1 MNGATGPA
9 RWIVAA
15 MLLVL
20 ATALTV
26 PEATAGPGDKVSA
39 IVNGHRVR
47 FRRKLVCDG
56 YTSAGFAIVGSQVP
70 HRLGQIISGVA
81 VTCPGDITV
90 VPLLT
95 NPQFCSISV
104 TETAVKRAPT
114 VKSWVGSNPDNATI
128 QVELTKF
135 EGGRLEGTFSGTLQP
150 LFGTTTP
157 ATVAKGTFSVVLGG
171 DACTNPAG
179 VE

>member
-1 MNGATGPA
+1 MKLATRPA
-9 RWIVAA
+9 RWVVAA
-15 MLLVL
+15 TLVMI
-20 ATALTV
+20 ATAFTV
-26 PEATAGPGDKVSA
+26 TEATAGPGDKVSA
-39 IVNGHRVR
+39 IVNGHRVSL
-47 FRRKLVCDG
+47 RRKLVCDG
-56 YTSAGFAIVGSQVP
+56 YTTAGFSIVASQKP
-70 HRLGQIISGVA
+70 HRLGQILRGVA
-81 VTCPGDITV
+81 VACPGDITT

-95 NPQFCSISV
+95 NPMFCSISV
-104 TETAVKRAPT
+104 TETAVRRAPT
-114 VKSWVGSNPDNATI
+114 AKSWVGSNPDNATI

-171 DACTNPAG
+171 DACTNPAE